1 MSTALSITMLK
12 YFDHTF
18 FKIVSSFVGI
28 LAMSLALFAL
38 AGTYRESQLAVP
50 AEHQRS
56 AEQSTR

>member
-1 MSTALSITMLK
+1 MLT

-38 AGTYRESQLAVP
+38 AGQYREGQQRVLTDGSTQTAVQQV
-50 AEHQRS
+50 AK
-56 AEQSTR
+56 

>member
-1 MSTALSITMLK
+1 MLK

-38 AGTYRESQLAVP
+38 AGQYQQSQEAMP
-50 AEHQRS
+50 AYSQ
-56 AEQSTR
+56 QVVK